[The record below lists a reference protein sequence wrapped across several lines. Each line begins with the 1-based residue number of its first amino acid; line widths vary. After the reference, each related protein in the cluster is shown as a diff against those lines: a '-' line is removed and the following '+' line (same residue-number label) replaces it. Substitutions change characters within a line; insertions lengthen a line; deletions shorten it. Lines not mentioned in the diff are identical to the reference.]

1 MQKPKVIITSSKKT
15 GGVRTFS
22 QALASAL
29 SHLGYECTLVDS
41 IQELLKPA
49 MLHQLRQPGVV
60 LISSLGFGV
69 FNLFARSSIY
79 VLHGFPRLDDAGWF
93 GFIKVA
99 LATKIFS
106 RWATRVTAISQ
117 LTYLAN
123 AAFFG
128 IRSHRIIGNPFISQE
143 SLTRKEAR
151 NEIIRVL
158 YVGRLVGVKR
168 VEQIV
173 RGFLLAVQQ
182 EPRLHLEIVGSGPEE
197 HSLRKLADHPSISF
211 AGSMPNSEALAKMS
225 QSDIFISLAEGE
237 PFGITFVEALASGCY
252 LVCPTSGGHLDWV
265 VDYPQVAYVKNI
277 FDPKE
282 VAESILEAVKKLDCP
297 RKPLDA
303 EWNLNVARKYD
314 ALILE
319 AVNEKARKSIS

>member
-1 MQKPKVIITSSKKT
+1 MKKPKIIITSSKKT
-15 GGVRTFS
+15 GGIQTFS

-29 SHLGYECTLVDS
+29 KLLGYDCRLVYS
-41 IQELLKPA
+41 FHELLKPEV
-49 MLHQLRQPGVV
+49 LRVLRQPDVV

-79 VLHGFPRLDDAGWF
+79 VLHGFPRLDDVGLF

-99 LATKIFS
+99 LAMKIFA
-106 RWATRVTAISQ
+106 RWATRVTSISQ

-128 IRSHRIIGNPFISQE
+128 IRSHQIIGNPFILQNSF
-143 SLTRKEAR
+143 TRKKASDGV
-151 NEIIRVL
+151 IRVL

-168 VEQIV
+168 VEQII
-173 RGFLLAVQQ
+173 RGFLLAAQQ
-182 EPRLHLEIVGSGPEE
+182 EPSLHLEIVGSGPEE
-197 HSLRKLADHPSISF
+197 RTLRRLADHPRISF
-211 AGSMPNSEALAKMS
+211 AGSVPNSEALAKMS

-237 PFGITFVEALASGCY
+237 AFGITFVEAISSGCY

-277 FDPKE
+277 FDPRE
-282 VAESILEAVKKLDCP
+282 VAEALLHAVKNLNCP

-303 EWNLNVARKYD
+303 NWNLDIARKYE

-319 AVNEKARKSIS
+319 AINEKSQKHH